1 MASNLRASADPV
13 EPTPKLTIK
22 ERVTFSD
29 LVQTERKPPTPRQA
43 QLPMIMNKQGKDS
56 DLFNE
61 LSKLKEF
68 ALKDEYAKK
77 PTWNNLVNVVLTNMG
92 KKDTGHVQ
100 EIFTEAKAK
109 QRKENQ
115 MKMLSERFTQMLKK
129 TQVDLFGKPKET
141 LSEKIQGISDP
152 ALKQKYQ
159 SLESRY
165 KEIKDRIESVDLA
178 SSCFQD
184 YLEKVK

>member
-1 MASNLRASADPV
+1 
-13 EPTPKLTIK
+13 
-22 ERVTFSD
+22 
-29 LVQTERKPPTPRQA
+29 
-43 QLPMIMNKQGKDS
+43 
-56 DLFNE
+56 
-61 LSKLKEF
+61 
-68 ALKDEYAKK
+68 
-77 PTWNNLVNVVLTNMG
+77 
-92 KKDTGHVQ
+92 
-100 EIFTEAKAK
+100 
-109 QRKENQ
+109 